1 MSAKIQHSRRGNKT
15 AYCRMHNDC
24 YCRCMI
30 YLLVVSIR
38 FLHKEKIYT
47 RTLVAL
53 ET

>member
-1 MSAKIQHSRRGNKT
+1 M
-15 AYCRMHNDC
+15 M
-24 YCRCMI
+24 

-47 RTLVAL
+47 RAFVAL